1 MDSEKEQHS
10 EEFFKKLIKTQ
21 LKEKVLKAKISF
33 DGRNFLIR
41 LPKKLTETLNWTKE
55 NNKDFEAEFYAHT
68 IAHKKSVLVDLS
80 GLTFLS
86 SMGIRM
92 FLKAAKDLRAEGKK
106 IILLNM
112 QPLAEKALKAAG
124 LDFLTPVAHD
134 ISQAKDMLKSP

>member
-1 MDSEKEQHS
+1 MNENKGANMKIHVIEQDD
-10 EEFFKKLIKTQ
+10 KLIPI
-21 LKEKVLKAKISF
+21 VLE
-33 DGRNFLIR
+33 GRLD
-41 LPKKLTETLNWTKE
+41 TATV
-55 NNKDFEAEFYAHT
+55 KDFETEFYAHT
-68 IAHKKSVLVDLS
+68 VAHKKSVLVDLS

-112 QPLAEKALKAAG
+112 QPLAEKALKSAG

-134 ISQAKDMLKSP
+134 ISQAKDMLKSS

>member
-55 NNKDFEAEFYAHT
+55 NNKDFEAEFTY
-68 IAHKKSVLVDLS
+68 DLS
-80 GLTFLS
+80 S
-86 SMGIRM
+86 AEE
-92 FLKAAKDLRAEGKK
+92 LKELKCQIKK
-106 IILLNM
+106 RTKK
-112 QPLAEKALKAAG
+112 KA
-124 LDFLTPVAHD
+124 
-134 ISQAKDMLKSP
+134 